1 MSLLEG
7 AWAGEQ
13 GSDVRSK
20 GTGIG
25 VGRGGFNE
33 EEVKRLGG
41 RGTASAFQTRAASP
55 REVLRSGALC
65 WDGGMS
71 SCPKK
76 DQWVL
81 GQNQEA
87 QMVETRMADK

>member
-13 GSDVRSK
+13 GSEVGSK

-25 VGRGGFNE
+25 VRRGALM
-33 EEVKRLGG
+33 RLGG
-41 RGTASAFQTRAASP
+41 RGTASAFQTTAASP

-65 WDGGMS
+65 WDGGMGS
-71 SCPKK
+71 VAPRRISGC
-76 DQWVL
+76 WV
-81 GQNQEA
+81 
-87 QMVETRMADK
+87 RIKRPR